1 MPLME
6 RGVARVR
13 QDLIDPAARHDV
25 AAQEQAQVVRPRL
38 VGTAFT
44 ARRG

>member
-1 MPLME
+1 ME

-25 AAQEQAQVVRPRL
+25 AAQEQAYVRPRL

>member
-1 MPLME
+1 ME

-25 AAQEQAQVVRPRL
+25 AAQEQAQVVRPRS
-38 VGTAFT
+38 VGTAFI
-44 ARRG
+44 ARHG